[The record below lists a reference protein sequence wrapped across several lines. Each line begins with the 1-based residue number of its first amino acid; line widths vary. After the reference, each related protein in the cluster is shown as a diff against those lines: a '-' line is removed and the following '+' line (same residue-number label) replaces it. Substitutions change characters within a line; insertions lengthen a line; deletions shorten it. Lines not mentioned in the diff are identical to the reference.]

1 MGATLSAEVKK
12 KESPPPPPQD
22 ELNQTL
28 VNKLDVV
35 RQIVKAYNDNDNK
48 ALLDLIGA
56 TQNQYSVAFPENLT
70 KYIKTFHEKILNN
83 IESYS
88 SVLTDE
94 QKKALNLENKTPE
107 ETKAILKQEQMKRNN
122 FYAFLNSIETKHNEE
137 NLAQLKGILKTE
149 MPESEISP
157 IFKDLISL
165 RTKYKFFE
173 YEYVNLNLFLILFI
187 QNTLQ
192 SSYSIADKVVTIL
205 KERDEKHHKMLSDLI
220 KLLLS
225 IMSASDFNINPAEID
240 KINEMMKKAEETAGQ
255 KHDGLRK
262 QIGGAIENELVNVMN
277 KALEQSQGNASK
289 DATIV
294 GGFFRDGSMLPQSFY
309 DL

>member
-1 MGATLSAEVKK
+1 MGAVVSAEVKK
-12 KESPPPPPQD
+12 TVTPPPPPKD
-22 ELNQTL
+22 DLNQIL
-28 VNKLDVV
+28 VSKLDVV
-35 RQIVKAYNDNDNK
+35 KQIIKAYNDNDNK
-48 ALLDLIGA
+48 ALLDLIGS
-56 TQNQYSVAFPENLT
+56 TQNQYNVPFPENMT

-107 ETKAILKQEQMKRNN
+107 ETKAILKEEQMKRKN
-122 FYAFLNSIETKHNEE
+122 FYAFLSSIETKDNEK
-137 NLAQLKGILKTE
+137 NLAQLKDILKTE
-149 MPESEISP
+149 MPEEEISP
-157 IFKDLISL
+157 MFKDLLSL

-187 QNTLQ
+187 QHTLQ
-192 SSYSIADKVVTIL
+192 SSYSIADKVVAIM

-240 KINEMMKKAEETAGQ
+240 KINEMMKAAEETAGQ
-255 KHDGLRK
+255 KQVGLVK
-262 QIGGAIENELVNVMN
+262 QVGGAIENELVNVMN
-277 KALEQSQGNASK
+277 KALEGSPAP
-289 DATIV
+289 TMT